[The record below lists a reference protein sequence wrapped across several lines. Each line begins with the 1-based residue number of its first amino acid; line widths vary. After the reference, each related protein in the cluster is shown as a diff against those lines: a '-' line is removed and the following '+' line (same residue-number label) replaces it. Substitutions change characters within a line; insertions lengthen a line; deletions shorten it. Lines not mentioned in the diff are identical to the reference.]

1 MKKNLARDAFVWTK
15 LWSVAV
21 AVFVLFGA
29 AACVPAAE
37 DALYK
42 RAVTA
47 VMKRPPAPLDG
58 MRVVVCGSASPLGWG
73 PERAQACIAVVTNE
87 HFFLFDVGARSPQR
101 MTQAQ
106 LPMGR
111 INGVFLTHFHSD
123 HIAALPDVNLASW
136 VRGRPA
142 SLDVY
147 GPPGVQSVVDG
158 FNAAYGLDRGYRTA
172 HHGAARLP
180 PERGPMRAHAFDPGG
195 VVWQD
200 DLLTITSFAVE
211 HPPVEP
217 AVGYRVDYRGRSV
230 VISGDTNAADA
241 LFAAAQGADL
251 LLHDGLSRTTLDPM
265 IEAATELGLPSA
277 QIMID
282 VIDYHAD
289 VSSLPERAAD
299 AGIKQLALYHMVPA
313 PPNKLVEGMF
323 RRGLPDDVILT
334 RDLHTFDLPAD
345 SDEIRITEP

>member
-1 MKKNLARDAFVWTK
+1 MLRKLFYAVLGLA
-15 LWSVAV
+15 
-21 AVFVLFGA
+21 VLISS
-29 AACVPAAE
+29 AACVRGAE

-42 RAVTA
+42 RIVTS
-47 VMKRPPAPLDG
+47 VMERTPEPLDG
-58 MRVVVCGSASPLGWG
+58 MRVVVCGSASPLGG
-73 PERAQACIAVVTNE
+73 GTDRAQACIAVVTNE
-87 HFFLFDVGARSPQR
+87 HFFLFDVGARSPIR
-101 MTQAQ
+101 MGQAQ
-106 LPMGR
+106 LPMAR
-111 INGVFLTHFHSD
+111 INGVMLTHFHSD

-136 VRGRPA
+136 VQGRPA
-142 SLDVY
+142 PLDVY
-147 GPPGVQSVVDG
+147 GPPGGRSVVDG

-172 HHGAARLP
+172 HHGAVRLP
-180 PERGPMRAHAFDPGG
+180 PERGPMQARPFNPGD

-200 DLLTITSFAVE
+200 ELLTVTSFAVE
-211 HPPVEP
+211 HPPIEP
-217 AVGYRVDYRGRSV
+217 ALGYRVDYRGRSV

-241 LFAAAQGADL
+241 LFVAAKGADL

-277 QIMID
+277 EIMTD

-289 VSSLPERAAD
+289 VSSLPDRAAE

-313 PPNKLVEGMF
+313 PPNKLVERMF